1 MSQMIL
7 AGVIFLVSLAAIM
20 TEKVNRTT
28 AAISGMILLLAFRI
42 VNLEQAIS
50 YIDFNT
56 IGVLVGMMLFVGVIR
71 HSGLFEYVSIRAAK
85 SVHGDPWKILV
96 MFVLLTAVCS
106 AFLDNVTTVLLMGPM
121 TITIARLLE
130 VDPVPTLLAQIFAS
144 NIGGTATMIG
154 DPPNIMIGSE
164 AKLSFVAFLF
174 NDGIPCMFIL
184 IVLLLL
190 MKLIYGRKLV
200 AGDGAVEKIMLL
212 DERKEIRDPRLMK
225 QSIVMIL
232 LIVAGFVLHDQFGY
246 DTAFVAL
253 AAAAVMLLIGGVD
266 VEEAVS
272 NVEWPTLLFFM
283 GLFVLVGA
291 LEKVGIIE
299 AMAKFIMTVTRG
311 HDILTMMVLLWAS
324 ALLSSVLDNI
334 PLVAT
339 LIPFI
344 QAMGRQGIDTT
355 PLWWAISLGA
365 CLGGNGTLLGASA
378 NVVLSGI
385 AGRHGYPISFR
396 RYLRDGFPIMIISM
410 LIASAWLL
418 LRFGL

>member
-1 MSQMIL
+1 
-7 AGVIFLVSLAAIM
+7 
-20 TEKVNRTT
+20 
-28 AAISGMILLLAFRI
+28 
-42 VNLEQAIS
+42 
-50 YIDFNT
+50 
-56 IGVLVGMMLFVGVIR
+56 
-71 HSGLFEYVSIRAAK
+71 
-85 SVHGDPWKILV
+85 
-96 MFVLLTAVCS
+96 
-106 AFLDNVTTVLLMGPM
+106 
-121 TITIARLLE
+121 
-130 VDPVPTLLAQIFAS
+130 
-144 NIGGTATMIG
+144 MIG

-184 IVLLLL
+184 IVLLLF

-253 AAAAVMLLIGGVD
+253 TAAAVMLLIGGVD

-334 PLVAT
+334 PFVAT
-339 LIPFI
+339 MIPLI
-344 QAMGRQGIDTT
+344 QNMGAMGVSNLDPI
-355 PLWWAISLGA
+355 WWSLALGA
-365 CLGGNGTLLGASA
+365 CLGGNGTLVGASA
-378 NVVLSGI
+378 NLIVAGLAAERGVKITFVNYFKVGFPVMLLTILLSTV
-385 AGRHGYPISFR
+385 YVYL
-396 RYLRDGFPIMIISM
+396 RYL
-410 LIASAWLL
+410 
-418 LRFGL
+418 